1 MIILVSGSCG
11 FIGIHLC
18 QKLLELGHEVI
29 GIDNFNDYYDPKIK
43 YDRYSLIKDDVDVL
57 NGNIEDEKIYSILP
71 RVDLIIHLAAQAG
84 VRYSLINPESYI
96 NSNIVGTFRLI
107 DFAKKCECERFIY
120 ASSASV
126 YGKNKIPWNENMN
139 LSEPISLYGATK
151 ISAESI
157 ADSYFEMFGLKSV
170 GLRFFSVYGP
180 WGRPDLSLWK
190 WTEGILKDEPIKV
203 FNYGKNK
210 RSWTYIDDLIPGIIS
225 TMTSDGN
232 IEKFNLGSDKLV
244 DIDYSVDCISNYL
257 GIKPKKEYEPMQ
269 DGDIVEANPDL
280 TKSRKIL
287 GFEPKV
293 DFEDGIKKFVD
304 WFRNYHDLHEK

>member
-1 MIILVSGSCG
+1 MRILVSGSYG
-11 FIGIHLC
+11 FIGFHLC
-18 QKLLELGHEVI
+18 KKLLQLGHEII
-29 GIDNFNDYYDPKIK
+29 GIDNLNDYYDQQIK
-43 YDRYSLIKDDVDVL
+43 LDRFFSIKKNITTFL
-57 NGNIEDEKIYSILP
+57 SNIEDKSIYKQIP
-71 RVDLIIHLAAQAG
+71 KVDLVIHLAAQAG
-84 VRYSLINPESYI
+84 VRYSLIDPESYI
-96 NSNIVGTFRLI
+96 NTNIVGSFRLI
-107 DFAKKCECERFIY
+107 NFAKECGCEKFIY

-126 YGKNKIPWNENMN
+126 YGKNKIPWNEKMN

-151 ISAESI
+151 ISLESI
-157 ADSYFEMFGLKSV
+157 ADSYYEMFGLKSV

-190 WTEGILKDEPIKV
+190 WTDGILKNEPIKL

-210 RSWTYIDDLIPGIIS
+210 RSWTYIDDIIDGIIS
-225 TMTSDGN
+225 SINSKGN

-244 DIDYSVDCISNYL
+244 DIEYSVDCISNYL
-257 GIKPKKEYEPMQ
+257 GIKPKKEYLEMQ
-269 DGDIVEANPDL
+269 SGDIPEANPDL

-304 WFRNYHDLHEK
+304 WFKEYKKIN